1 MPLQGRFGWNA
12 ARLEEMKS
20 QGARSLMR
28 QDNQFGLT
36 FLMTNGL
43 VSRYTRYNTQE
54 NFQQISSNTLDCYI
68 LISHEISKKDKSNH
82 CLCIAIEQYYHK

>member
-1 MPLQGRFGWNA
+1 
-12 ARLEEMKS
+12 
-20 QGARSLMR
+20 MR

-68 LISHEISKKDKSNH
+68 LISHEISKKTK
-82 CLCIAIEQYYHK
+82 AITVYALQLNSTTTNDRITQEISHRTSISKARNNNTQ